1 MYESMYNYV
10 GTLFAVFSSLF
21 CFLPGFVAGFSPT
34 YFECFS
40 SRLRCLGKNHIRM
53 TRGGSSSNVREGTP
67 VRRSARQAGHSPEPY
82 VPPPPPP
89 PNPPSTEQILRMFEE
104 RRNNDLIEILRSVQA
119 MVGQNGNQNGHHSK
133 LSDFQRTNPPN
144 FSQVVDPLDA
154 DDWLRTIEKSLRLL
168 VLKKM
173 IKFHLQ
179 LIILKAL
186 LPYGGKMQKPC
197 GLLMKKSPGQNSR
210 ISSGNIISLLEL

>member
-1 MYESMYNYV
+1 MS
-10 GTLFAVFSSLF
+10 FSRI
-21 CFLPGFVAGFSPT
+21 VAGFSPIL
-34 YFECFS
+34 FLDVSHLDFVA
-40 SRLRCLGKNHIRM
+40 LGKILNRI

-67 VRRSARQAGHSPEPY
+67 VRRSARQAGQSPEPY

-119 MVGQNGNQNGHHSK
+119 MVGQNGNQNGHHSSCHIFRGPS
-133 LSDFQRTNPPN
+133 LPVSVRLLIPWMQTIGY
-144 FSQVVDPLDA
+144 VPL
-154 DDWLRTIEKSLRLL
+154 RKSLRLL
-168 VLKKM
+168 VPKKM

-210 ISSGNIISLLEL
+210 SSSGNIISLLE

>member
-1 MYESMYNYV
+1 
-10 GTLFAVFSSLF
+10 
-21 CFLPGFVAGFSPT
+21 
-34 YFECFS
+34 
-40 SRLRCLGKNHIRM
+40 M
-53 TRGGSSSNVREGTP
+53 TRGGCSSNVREGSP

-133 LSDFQRTNPPN
+133 LSDYQRTKPPS
-144 FSQVVDPLDA
+144 FSQIVDHWMQTIGCVPL
-154 DDWLRTIEKSLRLL
+154 RKSLRLL
-168 VLKKM
+168 ILKKM
-173 IKFHLQ
+173 IKFRLQ

-210 ISSGNIISLLEL
+210 SSSGNIISLLEL